1 MTDITLTH
9 LEPALTERLQQR
21 ASANGRTIEAE
32 ITAIL
37 TIALSPEAPSEG
49 SAPHQSGSNESG
61 LGTAIRQLFAEVGG
75 VDLPEIPREPMREPP
90 TF

>member
-21 ASANGRTIEAE
+21 ASANGRTVEAE

-37 TIALSPEAPSEG
+37 TTALSPEAISEE
-49 SAPHQSGSNESG
+49 SVHPQSDSRKLG
-61 LGTAIRQLFAEVGG
+61 LGTAIRQLFAEEGG
-75 VDLPEIPREPMREPP
+75 FDLPEMPREPIREPP